1 MNELAIA
8 RSVVEHVA
16 EAASGRRVHK
26 ITIEIGKLS
35 GIAPDAVAFCFPEV
49 ARGTP
54 AETARLDIREI
65 GGRAYCETC
74 GSEFPLPDMSAV
86 CPCGS
91 IRFRPIAG
99 EELNL
104 KSIEMELGEAEFL

>member
-1 MNELAIA
+1 MHELAIA
-8 RSVVEHVA
+8 RSVVKHVA

-49 ARGTP
+49 ARGTS
-54 AETARLDIREI
+54 AERARLDIREI

-74 GSEFPLPDMSAV
+74 ESEFPLPDMSAV

-91 IRFRPIAG
+91 VRFHPIAG
-99 EELNL
+99 KELNL
-104 KSIEMELGEAEFL
+104 KSIELELEAAESW